1 MGRVL
6 RRIDW
11 AGLGPWGVG
20 FGRRP
25 FFVLGVGGFRSSG
38 VGLLARFAF
47 WRWACSRSV
56 ASAPCSFR
64 LRRFALASISAPA
77 ESSIHR

>member
-25 FFVLGVGGFRSSG
+25 VLGLASVVFGLPA
-38 VGLLARFAF
+38 VGLLASGCVGSVFVSPLSVRAGVDPG
-47 WRWACSRSV
+47 AC
-56 ASAPCSFR
+56 
-64 LRRFALASISAPA
+64 
-77 ESSIHR
+77 